1 MKVTLFPQN
10 KKTRRDVLL
19 AVVSGVLLGLSFPP
33 FHFYLLAFVALI
45 PLFFLFDRR
54 NGLAEINRITY
65 LFAFVFNLITLYW
78 VGSWSKDA
86 DPFLMISGTVLLF
99 FNPLLFLIPSSLFY
113 LAKKKLS
120 GNIAFLLLPFFWVSY
135 EFLYS
140 VTDFRFPWLTLGNS
154 QPYFNSF
161 IQIADVIGVYGLT
174 LIIIYINYFLFE
186 TVHNFKNDRK
196 SADRYFTVAILFFI
210 IPIFYSFNSGKY
222 DKTDGKPVTVGLVQP
237 NLNPWKKWD
246 AGNLHEQINL
256 YFSLSQKA
264 IEKGAKLILFPE
276 SALPVYLTAPSY
288 WRELR
293 RFHQFVDTNNV
304 YLLTG
309 MPDINFYDSLD
320 APPDAKR
327 IKNSDRY
334 YTTYNAAYFFSPHKN
349 GIQEYHKEKLVPF
362 GEKIPLVEEFPFLE
376 KFFRWNV
383 GISSWNV
390 GEGPVN
396 FTLSDSL
403 KIGTLIC
410 IESIYPEYASE
421 FVRKGANILAVITND
436 SWYGKTS
443 GPYQH
448 AAYSILRAV
457 ENRRWVIRDANGGI
471 SCVISP
477 TGKVTAK
484 TNLFTQTVLVA
495 DIYPEREKTFYTAH
509 PYLIPGISLGISL
522 LMIIFSFFNKRGKT
536 HSHSNK

>member
-1 MKVTLFPQN
+1 MKLTILPKN
-10 KKTRRDVLL
+10 RKDRADMAL
-19 AVVSGVLLGLSFPP
+19 AIISGLLLGAAFPP
-33 FHFYLLAFVALI
+33 FHLYLLAFVALI

-65 LFAFVFNLITLYW
+65 LFAFVFTLVTLYW
-78 VGSWSKDA
+78 VGSWTKDA
-86 DPFLMISGTVLLF
+86 DPFLMISGIVLLF

-113 LAKKKLS
+113 LAKKNMGEKAS
-120 GNIAFLLLPFFWVSY
+120 FLLLPFFWVSY

-161 IQIADVIGVYGLT
+161 IQIADIIGVYGLT
-174 LIIIYINYFLFE
+174 LIIILINYFLFE
-186 TVHNFKNDRK
+186 ALRNFKSSK
-196 SADRYFTVAILFFI
+196 KLADRYLTVAVLFFV
-210 IPIFYSFNSGKY
+210 IPLLYSSGSDKY
-222 DKTDGKPVTVGLVQP
+222 DKPSGKPLAVGLIQP

-246 AGNLHEQINL
+246 AGNLQQQINL
-256 YFSLSQKA
+256 YFSLSEKA
-264 IEKGAKLILFPE
+264 IAKGARLILFPE

-288 WRELR
+288 WRELE
-293 RFHQFVDTNNV
+293 RFHRFVDTNNI

-309 MPDINFYDSLD
+309 MPDINFYDSLH
-320 APPDAKR
+320 APDDAKR

-334 YTTYNAAYFFSPHKN
+334 YTTYNAAYFFSPNKN
-349 GIQEYHKEKLVPF
+349 KIQEYHKKLLVPF

-396 FTLSDSL
+396 FTLSDSI

-410 IESIYPEYASE
+410 IESIYPEYVSD
-421 FVRKGANILAVITND
+421 FVDKGANLLAVITND
-436 SWYGKTS
+436 SWYGKSS

-457 ENRRWVIRDANGGI
+457 ENRRWIMRAANGGV
-471 SCVISP
+471 SSFISP
-477 TGKVTAK
+477 SGKVK
-484 TNLFTQTVLVA
+484 KETNLFTQTFLLA
-495 DIYPEREKTFYTAH
+495 DVYPEKRETFYTKF
-509 PYLIPGISLGISL
+509 PYIVPSISLIISL
-522 LMIIFSFFNKRGKT
+522 MMIIFSIYKKRKD
-536 HSHSNK
+536 